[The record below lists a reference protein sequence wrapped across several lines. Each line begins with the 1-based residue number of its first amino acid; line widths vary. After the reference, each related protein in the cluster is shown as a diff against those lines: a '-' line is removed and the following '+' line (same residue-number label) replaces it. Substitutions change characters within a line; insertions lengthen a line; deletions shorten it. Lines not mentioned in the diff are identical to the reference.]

1 MQKIKNTEIKRALC
15 FGCWLQAGVLATV
28 EDGKVV
34 KLKGEPGH
42 PVNQGW
48 ICERSKAFIEHLYHE
63 DRLNYPLKRT
73 GERGAGKWQQIS
85 WDDALDEVA
94 EKLDRIK
101 ARNGAEAVAP
111 SAAPAGVFQ
120 SFSKFDL

>member
-1 MQKIKNTEIKRALC
+1 MNDVEGSEVRRALC

-28 EDGKVV
+28 VDGKVV

-63 DRLNYPLKRT
+63 DRLNYPLKRV
-73 GERGAGKWQQIS
+73 GERGEGNWEKIS
-85 WDDALDEVA
+85 WDDALNEVA
-94 EKLDRIK
+94 HKLGQIKEESGCLLYTSPSPRDR
-101 ARNGAEAVAP
+101 
-111 SAAPAGVFQ
+111 S
-120 SFSKFDL
+120 